1 MPFAYGEAAPIYEQ
15 LVRRLRDQILAGVL
29 VPGEKLPSVRQLAGE
44 LTINPNTISRAY
56 RVLEQEGW
64 VLSVPGKGVFVR
76 EGSLANHAHRQQ
88 LLSRLDSLVQELE
101 AAGMTREDIADYLK
115 GAEDHA

>member
-1 MPFAYGEAAPIYEQ
+1 MPFIHGETAPIYEQ

-29 VPGEKLPSVRQLAGE
+29 LPGEKLPSVRQLAGE

-64 VLSVPGKGVFVR
+64 VESIPGKGVFVR
-76 EGSLANHAHRQQ
+76 GDTYATNAHQQQ
-88 LLSRLDSLVQELE
+88 LLRQLDALMEELE
-101 AAGMTREDIADYLK
+101 AAGMTREAIPEYLK
-115 GAEDHA
+115 GAKDHA